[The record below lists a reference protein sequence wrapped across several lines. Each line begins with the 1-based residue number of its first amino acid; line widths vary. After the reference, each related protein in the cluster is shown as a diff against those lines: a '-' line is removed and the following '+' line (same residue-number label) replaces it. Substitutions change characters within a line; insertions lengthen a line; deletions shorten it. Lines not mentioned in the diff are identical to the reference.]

1 MTVKKPSPNI
11 TLHIEEPEENTTN
24 QAPLSPHSVFN
35 VRLNDNDLQNTI
47 YPSTLVDISN
57 NDCSV
62 FEVDISNN
70 DCSIYEVDI
79 SNNDCSIYEVNT
91 DNEYDSDISY
101 NQLHQL
107 HITPQLRQVNS
118 ANWGVANEEDINEAI
133 FEKYTR
139 KETKPSY
146 HKRRQNLEKKFRK
159 FILSQHTKAPVKLIT
174 NTELQPYNLVAFNS
188 HDTFCDTNFYMNN
201 AKENYNNATLQ
212 CCSQVTRAANL
223 SMIFVGKM
231 KQKMQKDQYVKPEN
245 LLPNVDYFSLFK
257 RCIDATETHY
267 FLSEENLKNAT
278 ITELAKDFK
287 SLYNEVMPK
296 KRERTLI
303 LNLAIFTVCYE
314 DKHTLK
320 LGILTF
326 NGKKINEG
334 TKILKRIKVNKNY
347 KKIKENNNIHAIFE
361 VDYEDAIYV
370 RERRRG
376 KKQSIHDEYV
386 LEHCESTAAN
396 LLRSCFNLGIQQ
408 NGLFKANTS
417 ASSSSSQASLN
428 IIV

>member
-1 MTVKKPSPNI
+1 MLQSSHKSGKP
-11 TLHIEEPEENTTN
+11 
-24 QAPLSPHSVFN
+24 F
-35 VRLNDNDLQNTI
+35 
-47 YPSTLVDISN
+47 YDI
-57 NDCSV
+57 
-62 FEVDISNN
+62 
-70 DCSIYEVDI
+70 
-79 SNNDCSIYEVNT
+79 
-91 DNEYDSDISY
+91 
-101 NQLHQL
+101 
-107 HITPQLRQVNS
+107 R
-118 ANWGVANEEDINEAI
+118 GKNEA
-133 FEKYTR
+133 KDAKRSVRKTR
-139 KETKPSY
+139 KPASY
-146 HKRRQNLEKKFRK
+146 
-159 FILSQHTKAPVKLIT
+159 
-174 NTELQPYNLVAFNS
+174 
-188 HDTFCDTNFYMNN
+188 
-201 AKENYNNATLQ
+201 
-212 CCSQVTRAANL
+212 
-223 SMIFVGKM
+223 
-231 KQKMQKDQYVKPEN
+231 
-245 LLPNVDYFSLFK
+245 VDYFSLFK

-347 KKIKENNNIHAIFE
+347 KKIKENNNVHAIFE

-376 KKQSIHDEYV
+376 KNQSIHDEYV
-386 LEHCESTAAN
+386 LENCESTAAN
-396 LLRSCFNLGIQQ
+396 LLRSCFDLGIKK

-417 ASSSSSQASLN
+417 VNSSSSQASLN
-428 IIV
+428 INV